1 MNLRRVRAIFGCT
14 VVEVPKVLVRAQTMH
29 DGMAADHATYGDG
42 TPPLP
47 IFQGL
52 IQSAVTAHQAV
63 ALRTVGAVAARE
75 VQVNALWAAMHTER
89 SVVQAIADANAARAA
104 SIIQNGGLLLYGV
117 NVPSKPLLAVEA
129 GRQSGTLECVVNVG
143 LLVGTGA
150 TKPNQNRFFNWQY
163 TLDGSKSF
171 VGVPSTTKGKTT
183 IAGLTSVTLVGVRVS
198 LTNGDGP
205 GPWSPV
211 VYAVVL

>member
-1 MNLRRVRAIFGCT
+1 MNLRRVRGVFGCT
-14 VVEVPKVLVRAQTMH
+14 VLQVPKVIVRAQTMH

-42 TPPLP
+42 TPLLP
-47 IFQGL
+47 AFQGL
-52 IQSAVTAHQAV
+52 IQSAVAAHQAV
-63 ALRTVGAVAARE
+63 ALRTVGAVAERE
-75 VQVNALWAAMHTER
+75 VQINALWSGMHTER
-89 SVVQAIADANAARAA
+89 SVIQAIADANPSRAA

-117 NVPSKPLLAVEA
+117 NVPVKPLLAVEA
-129 GRQSGTLECVVNVG
+129 GRQSGTLECVANVG
-143 LLVGTGA
+143 LLVGAGVN
-150 TKPNQNRFFNWQY
+150 KPHQNRFFNWQY
-163 TLDGSKSF
+163 TLDASKSF
-171 VGVPSTTKGKTT
+171 VSVPSTTKGKTT